1 MQYLIPIVA
10 AAWWVGF
17 IVKDSSELTRPLFYL
32 PAALVAVAAVTW
44 LLVYR
49 RRTSWLLRGFVAATA
64 IASTA
69 KVALQDTAWN
79 PRSAPATGAIR
90 LVHWNTAWGHL
101 GRDAVWQTLAT
112 DQPDV
117 VVFSEPPLQ
126 GFEAEVR
133 RIIPD
138 AHFHVG
144 ASMALASRWPI
155 EVLGSLVVPDV
166 RSWHIRIALPGG
178 PLDVLGID
186 LPSSPLRSR
195 RRPLADVARWVMDHD
210 RNIPLLIV
218 GDFNTPRDSAALN
231 PLRTLMSQAYES
243 AGRGWPY
250 SWPSVAPLWSIDQI
264 WFSRDIRMHNH
275 EYRFTGCSDHL
286 RQVVQFELAR
296 TPATTPASPTEP

>member
-1 MQYLIPIVA
+1 MQYLIPLVA

-17 IVKDSSELTRPLFYL
+17 LAKDSWELTRPLFYL
-32 PAALVAVAAVTW
+32 PAAAVAVAAVSW
-44 LLVYR
+44 LFVYR
-49 RRTSWLLRGFVAATA
+49 RRAPLLLRGFVAATA
-64 IASTA
+64 IVSIA
-69 KVALQDTAWN
+69 KVALLDAAWN
-79 PRSAPATGAIR
+79 PRTTPDAGAIR
-90 LVHWNTAWGHL
+90 LVHWNTAWGHIR
-101 GRDAVWQTLAT
+101 GDAVWKTLAA
-112 DQPDV
+112 DQPDIII
-117 VVFSEPPLQ
+117 FSEPPLQ
-126 GFEAEVR
+126 SFEADVR

-195 RRPLADVARWVMDHD
+195 RRPLADVARWVVDHD
-210 RNIPLLIV
+210 SKIPLLVV

-264 WFSRDIRMHNH
+264 WFSQGVRMLNH
-275 EYRFTGCSDHL
+275 EYRFAACSDHL
-286 RQVVQFELAR
+286 RQVVQLELAH
-296 TPATTPASPTEP
+296 TPTTAPASPTRP